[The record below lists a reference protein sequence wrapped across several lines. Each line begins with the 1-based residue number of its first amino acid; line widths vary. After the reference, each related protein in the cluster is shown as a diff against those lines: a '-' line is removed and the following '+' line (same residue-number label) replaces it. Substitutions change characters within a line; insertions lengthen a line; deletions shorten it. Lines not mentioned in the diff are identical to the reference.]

1 MSTQVTMDDGTEMS
15 LMDHLQEAHHKGT
28 RGLKDDFLRTLH
40 QTLHQRRGETELEH
54 QPLGDE
60 AGDADDVS
68 GGLAD
73 GEMPGAIGS
82 HERNGAREA

>member
-1 MSTQVTMDDGTEMS
+1 MDDGTEMS

-54 QPLGDE
+54 QHLGDE